1 MNIELLAPA
10 KNLECGVEAIRHGA
24 DAVYIGAPKYGA
36 RAAAGNSL
44 DDLQQL
50 AEYAHQFGAKV
61 YVTLNPVIYDDEL
74 AEVERLVW
82 QLYRIGV
89 DALIVQDMALL
100 TMNLPPI
107 ALHAS
112 TQTDNRTPEKVQFLH
127 ANGFSQVVLARE
139 LSLKEIETIHR
150 ACPVPL
156 EAFVHGAL
164 CVSYSG
170 QCYASQAC
178 FGRSANRGECAQF
191 CRLPFDL
198 VDADGRV
205 IERGRHLLSLKD
217 MNRSAHLEAMMDAG
231 VCSFK
236 IEGRLKDVSY
246 VKNVTA
252 YYRQAIDAILA
263 RRPEYRRSSKG
274 VSSYTFT
281 PQLDKS
287 FNRGF
292 TDYFLTGHRSEI
304 YSFATP
310 KSVGEPIGHVREV
323 GRNYIAVSSS
333 KALHNGDGV
342 CFIDD
347 RGQLQGF
354 RVNRVEG
361 TRLYPKEMPRM
372 LGARTPLFRN
382 YDQEFEQLLSR
393 SSAERRI
400 PIYICLRDIPFGFSL
415 TFTDEE
421 GLGITVNF
429 ARDKELA
436 RTEQRA
442 GIETQL
448 AKLGGTILV
457 AKQVTV
463 DFTDN
468 WFIPSSVL
476 ADMRRT
482 AVEAFGRAR
491 KLNVENSKLK
501 VSRIG
506 YEKAKDN
513 QPVGN
518 NSQLSSV
525 NIQLSYLANVANHRA
540 ADFYRNRGAVAIAPA
555 YELDPPRSATLMFCR
570 HCLRYAMGWCPHRG
584 GKPSPYREPY
594 TLVSAD
600 GKRFALAF
608 DCKQC
613 VMMVKEKG

>member
-61 YVTLNPVIYDDEL
+61 YVTLNTVIYDDEL

-139 LSLKEIETIHR
+139 LSLKEIEAIHR

-205 IERGRHLLSLKD
+205 IERSRHLLSLKD

-292 TDYFLTGHRSEI
+292 TDYFLTGRRSEV

-442 GIETQL
+442 GIEAQL

-540 ADFYRNRGAVAIAPA
+540 ADFYRSRGAVAIAPA

>member
-1 MNIELLAPA
+1 
-10 KNLECGVEAIRHGA
+10 
-24 DAVYIGAPKYGA
+24 
-36 RAAAGNSL
+36 
-44 DDLQQL
+44 
-50 AEYAHQFGAKV
+50 
-61 YVTLNPVIYDDEL
+61 
-74 AEVERLVW
+74 
-82 QLYRIGV
+82 
-89 DALIVQDMALL
+89 
-100 TMNLPPI
+100 
-107 ALHAS
+107 
-112 TQTDNRTPEKVQFLH
+112 
-127 ANGFSQVVLARE
+127 
-139 LSLKEIETIHR
+139 
-150 ACPVPL
+150 
-156 EAFVHGAL
+156 
-164 CVSYSG
+164 
-170 QCYASQAC
+170 
-178 FGRSANRGECAQF
+178 
-191 CRLPFDL
+191 
-198 VDADGRV
+198 
-205 IERGRHLLSLKD
+205 
-217 MNRSAHLEAMMDAG
+217 
-231 VCSFK
+231 
-236 IEGRLKDVSY
+236 
-246 VKNVTA
+246 
-252 YYRQAIDAILA
+252 
-263 RRPEYRRSSKG
+263 
-274 VSSYTFT
+274 
-281 PQLDKS
+281 
-287 FNRGF
+287 
-292 TDYFLTGHRSEI
+292 
-304 YSFATP
+304 
-310 KSVGEPIGHVREV
+310 
-323 GRNYIAVSSS
+323 
-333 KALHNGDGV
+333 
-342 CFIDD
+342 
-347 RGQLQGF
+347 
-354 RVNRVEG
+354 
-361 TRLYPKEMPRM
+361 M
-372 LGARTPLFRN
+372 LGARTSLFRN

-442 GIETQL
+442 GIEAQL